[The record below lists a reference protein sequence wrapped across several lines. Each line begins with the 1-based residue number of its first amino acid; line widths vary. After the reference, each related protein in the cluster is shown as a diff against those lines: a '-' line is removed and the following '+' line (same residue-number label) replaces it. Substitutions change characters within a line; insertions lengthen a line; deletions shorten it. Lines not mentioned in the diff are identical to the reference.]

1 MGLKKS
7 DKKKTK
13 AYKNI
18 QSLVTKNLN
27 LDKIKVNPVNVI
39 ENTKNKIGNFYSN
52 FKKEREKEKI
62 RSEKTIAHD
71 D

>member
-13 AYKNI
+13 AFKNI

-27 LDKIKVNPVNVI
+27 LNKIKVNPVDVI
-39 ENTKNKIGNFYSN
+39 EDTKNKIGNIYRN

-62 RSEKTIAHD
+62 KTEKKKK
-71 D
+71 